1 MSSPEKRMQIFFS
14 GTVQGVGFRF
24 TAERL
29 ARRFPITG
37 FVRNL
42 EDGRVE
48 VVAEGEEASLVEFL
62 TAIRESGMK
71 DYIRD
76 VEAHWSRV
84 DVYDPDGSRVASRQ
98 LASSKLADRARDGFV
113 HRAGKVPEPDE
124 RRT

>member
-1 MSSPEKRMQIFFS
+1 MSKDQKRMQVFFS

-48 VVAEGEEASLVEFL
+48 VTAEGEETSLVEFL

-71 DYIRD
+71 SYIRD
-76 VEAHWSRV
+76 VEAHWSVPQGCFR
-84 DVYDPDGSRVASRQ
+84 
-98 LASSKLADRARDGFV
+98 GFSINY
-113 HRAGKVPEPDE
+113 
-124 RRT
+124 

>member
-1 MSSPEKRMQIFFS
+1 MSEEYKRIQIFFS

-48 VVAEGEEASLVEFL
+48 MVAEGEEAKLVEFFS
-62 TAIRESGMK
+62 AIRESGMK
-71 DYIRD
+71 SYIRD
-76 VEAHWSRV
+76 TEARWANAENCFTRFSIT
-84 DVYDPDGSRVASRQ
+84 Y
-98 LASSKLADRARDGFV
+98 
-113 HRAGKVPEPDE
+113 
-124 RRT
+124 

>member
-1 MSSPEKRMQIFFS
+1 MSEKRMQIFFS

-29 ARRFPITG
+29 ARRFPVTG

-48 VVAEGEEASLVEFL
+48 VVAEGSEAKLVEFL
-62 TAIRESGMK
+62 TALRESGMK

-76 VEAHWSRV
+76 AEAHWSESENCFNRFSIS
-84 DVYDPDGSRVASRQ
+84 Y
-98 LASSKLADRARDGFV
+98 
-113 HRAGKVPEPDE
+113 
-124 RRT
+124 

>member
-1 MSSPEKRMQIFFS
+1 MKRIQVFFS

-42 EDGRVE
+42 EDGQVE
-48 VVAEGEEASLVEFL
+48 VTAEGEEASLVEFL

-71 DYIRD
+71 NYIRD
-76 VEAHWSRV
+76 VETHWSKAEGV
-84 DVYDPDGSRVASRQ
+84 FKHFSVAY
-98 LASSKLADRARDGFV
+98 
-113 HRAGKVPEPDE
+113 
-124 RRT
+124 

>member
-1 MSSPEKRMQIFFS
+1 MKRMQVFFS

-29 ARRFPITG
+29 ARRFSVTG

-42 EDGRVE
+42 DDGRVE
-48 VVAEGEEASLVEFL
+48 VTAEGEESFLVEFL

-76 VEAHWSRV
+76 VEAHWSKA
-84 DVYDPDGSRVASRQ
+84 DGCF
-98 LASSKLADRARDGFV
+98 KGFGI
-113 HRAGKVPEPDE
+113 AY
-124 RRT
+124 

>member
-1 MSSPEKRMQIFFS
+1 MQVFFS
-14 GTVQGVGFRF
+14 GTVHGVGFRF

-48 VVAEGEEASLVEFL
+48 VTAEGEEASLTEFL

-76 VEAHWSRV
+76 AEARWSEA
-84 DVYDPDGSRVASRQ
+84 DGSF
-98 LASSKLADRARDGFV
+98 KGFSI
-113 HRAGKVPEPDE
+113 AF
-124 RRT
+124 